1 MNGHSLFKL
10 SRANRVIFLFL
21 SVLAHHLR
29 SQAYNLQLW
38 TVWPPVPSL
47 LPLLCPVPSL
57 SRPVIACCPP
67 SAAGSVP
74 SLCPLL
80 YFKLAW
86 VTSVPPPAG
95 VGQMKGGRC
104 VLAGRLCSRLITLPP
119 HRPEPGPP
127 ACAPSDT
134 RRQTPTPIPRAP
146 NWALGYGRRH
156 HCAISQTPVF
166 SKRPA
171 PRRPVQT
178 DPKSPAAEL
187 QGARRVNKVFN
198 HISPPS
204 PWPPPPTP
212 PFQKPPLPIPI
223 SAPSQRPTQGCSNP
237 RLKGAGGEAEGAVR
251 VGGVDWQGHSFGL
264 SSPTAS

>member
-212 PFQKPPLPIPI
+212 PFHLCRFQSPL
-223 SAPSQRPTQGCSNP
+223 
-237 RLKGAGGEAEGAVR
+237 RLKGPHKGALIPVWKER
-251 VGGVDWQGHSFGL
+251 EERRRGQWEWGGVDWQGHSFGL

>member
-1 MNGHSLFKL
+1 MNGHSLFKI

-156 HCAISQTPVF
+156 HCAVSQTQSVQH
-166 SKRPA
+166 PA
-171 PRRPVQT
+171 GPCRQT
-178 DPKSPAAEL
+178 QRVLLLSYRVHGGLIKSSIIYPHHHPDL
-187 QGARRVNKVFN
+187 
-198 HISPPS
+198 HL
-204 PWPPPPTP
+204 
-212 PFQKPPLPIPI
+212 PPLPSKSHLCRFQSPL
-223 SAPSQRPTQGCSNP
+223 
-237 RLKGAGGEAEGAVR
+237 RLKGPHKGALIPVWKEREERRRGQREWGG
-251 VGGVDWQGHSFGL
+251 DWQGHRFGL